1 MRQPEVILQQLAG
14 IAEERKLVHL
24 QPQIAAC
31 RRLLAA
37 RNGIDVAVFGRFKAG
52 KSSFLNHL
60 AGRAVLPIGV
70 VPLTAVLTRVRYGP
84 VERAVVKFLDGT
96 TREIPP
102 TDIARYV
109 TEAQNPANRQQV
121 AAVEVELPE
130 LQPLSPLTLVDTP
143 GLGSALVHNTE
154 TALNWLPQV
163 GVVLLAISADAPLSE
178 RDLALLG
185 QLRRHT
191 PRIVVLLT
199 KADLLT
205 EMQRAEVR
213 AFVTEQLGRAG
224 YPDLPVFFYSVRPEM
239 AAMKATLL
247 TEVLQPLQQR
257 HHEAMDQIRR
267 HKLASLRAQLLEHL
281 QVALAAATRTDSAR
295 TRLRERLAEE
305 RRQLDLLRA
314 EFSLLP
320 RETAARALD
329 EFLERLRPTRLALQA
344 RITADL
350 HEQFPQWRMPL
361 PRLLDAWR
369 TWLHTWL
376 HRELTQ
382 LSEQQQ
388 PMFCAPLGQ
397 TRTHLARMLR
407 SFHDRLAAHVQDA
420 LGLPL
425 TAPEIPLEFVPP
437 GPPPV
442 DVAYAFDASFT
453 TLGWLIPVQ
462 PFRRW
467 IYRALTRKAR
477 YEVEKNLSRL
487 AAGWRDR
494 IQQVMLELCGQAEAM
509 ARAQLDALEGLL
521 AQTASAAPRLQQQI
535 RELESLAEVDGECPA
550 SHAEPRADAERAGH
564 AITPRFS

>member
-1 MRQPEVILQQLAG
+1 MLRPEVILQQLAG
-14 IAEERKLVHL
+14 VAEEWKLVHL

-70 VPLTAVLTRVRYGP
+70 VPLTAVLTRLRYGA
-84 VERAVVKFLDGT
+84 VERAWVKFLNGA
-96 TREIPP
+96 TREISP

-109 TEAQNPANRQQV
+109 TESQNPANRQEV

-130 LQPLSPLTLVDTP
+130 LQPHSPLALVDTP
-143 GLGSALVHNTE
+143 GLGSVLVHNTE
-154 TALNWLPQV
+154 AALNWLPQV
-163 GVVLLAISADAPLSE
+163 GVVLLAVSSDAPLSE
-178 RDLALLG
+178 RDLALLA

-205 EMQRAEVR
+205 ETQRTEVR
-213 AFVTEQLGRAG
+213 AFVTEQLNRAG
-224 YPDLPVFFYSVRPEM
+224 YSDLPVFFYSVRPEM
-239 AAMKATLL
+239 AAMKVTLL
-247 TEVLQPLQQR
+247 QEVFHPLQQR

-267 HKLASLRAQLLEHL
+267 HKLASLRTQLLEHF
-281 QVALAAATRTDSAR
+281 QVALAAATRTDAAR
-295 TRLRERLAEE
+295 AHLRERLAEE
-305 RRQLDLLRA
+305 RRQFDLLRA
-314 EFSLLP
+314 ELSLLP

-329 EFLERLRPTRLALQA
+329 EFLERLRPMRLALQA

-350 HEQFPQWRMPL
+350 RDQFPQWRMRL

-369 TWLHTWL
+369 AWLHTWL
-376 HRELTQ
+376 HRELTE
-382 LSEQQQ
+382 LSEQQR
-388 PMFCAPLGQ
+388 PLFCAPLEQ
-397 TRTHLARMLR
+397 TRAHLVRMLR

-420 LGLPL
+420 FGLSL
-425 TAPEIPLEFVPP
+425 SAPEMLLEFAPP
-437 GPPPV
+437 SSPPV
-442 DVAYAFDASFT
+442 DVAYAFDVSFSAVA
-453 TLGWLIPVQ
+453 WLIPVR
-462 PFRRW
+462 PFGRW
-467 IYRALTRKAR
+467 ICRALTRKAR

-487 AAGWRDR
+487 AADWRDR

-521 AQTASAAPRLQQQI
+521 AQTASDAPRLQQWI
-535 RELESLAEVDGECPA
+535 RELESLPLVDGQCPV
-550 SHAEPRADAERAGH
+550 SHVVPRSNGDPAGDRI
-564 AITPRFS
+564 APVVS